1 MPWAGG
7 DLFTN
12 PAANVVLADTGA
24 FSPHD
29 CDPLLVVWAS
39 TGIEVIFEHR
49 DANNSVTLKDQI
61 LPCTL
66 SLLVLALKHI
76 AVARNE
82 RFRLLLRTAL
92 DGAVGGEVEAS
103 IFDV

>member
-1 MPWAGG
+1 MPWVGG

-12 PAANVVLADTGA
+12 PAAQTVLADTGEL
-24 FSPHD
+24 SPHD

-39 TGIEVIFEHR
+39 IGIEVIFEHR
-49 DANNSVTLKDQI
+49 NADNLVTFKDQI

-66 SLLVLALKHI
+66 SLLVLPLTHI

-82 RFRLLLRTAL
+82 RFRILLRTAL

-103 IFDV
+103 IFHT